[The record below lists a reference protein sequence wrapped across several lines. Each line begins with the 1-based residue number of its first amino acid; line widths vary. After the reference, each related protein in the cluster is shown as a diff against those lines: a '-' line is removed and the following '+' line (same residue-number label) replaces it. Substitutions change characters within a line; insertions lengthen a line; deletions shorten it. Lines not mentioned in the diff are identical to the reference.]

1 MAGAKKLSDSAESLN
16 ALMRRKLGV
25 RAKSYPAALAKAGRR
40 LPRRLRRRGQSLA
53 AALPMAEHPKLR
65 LLLDQRALDGS
76 AAELRAYLEGID
88 AADRRRGVLL
98 GVLGCIATN
107 MLIFAGLL
115 IAFLQWRG
123 II

>member
-123 II
+123 LI